1 MTEAKTASDQKKLP
15 QFLYT
20 AILGGTHGLG
30 AGIAEL
36 YRSRGEPLIVMGRTI
51 TPVASS
57 EDPKDIRVRVD
68 LSDPS
73 SVSRAADELRAAV
86 RVRNGMLKRFFWVAG
101 MITQARFD
109 EMELRDALRQTDVN
123 FRNPLPLVHAS
134 WKLLLQPMADVRRS
148 FAVVASTTGLATE
161 PHPLETVYAATKAAQ
176 VSFTR
181 ALGGGLNDERTKDVR
196 VSLFCPGGMRTDFW
210 NAMLAKDTKDYL
222 DPTKVAQ
229 AIVEDVEKQETS
241 FYERVIKRG
250 SL

>member
-1 MTEAKTASDQKKLP
+1 MEEKKTVDKKASR
-15 QFLYT
+15 FAYT

-30 AGIAEL
+30 AAIAQL

-51 TPVASS
+51 TPVETS
-57 EDPKDIRVRVD
+57 EDPKDIRIRVD
-68 LSDPS
+68 LSDAS

-101 MITQARFD
+101 MIIQAHFD
-109 EMELRDALRQTDVN
+109 GMELRDALRQTDVN
-123 FRNPLPLVHAS
+123 FRNPLPIVHAS
-134 WKLLLQPMADVRRS
+134 WKLLLQPMNDVCRS
-148 FAVVASTTGLATE
+148 FVVVSSTTGLATE

-181 ALGGGLNDERTKDVR
+181 ALGGGLHDERAKGVR
-196 VSLFCPGGMRTDFW
+196 VSLFCPGGMQTDFW
-210 NAMLAKDTKDYL
+210 NATPAKDMKEYL

-229 AIVEDVEKQETS
+229 AIVDDVEKQEAPY
-241 FYERVIKRG
+241 YERTIKRG